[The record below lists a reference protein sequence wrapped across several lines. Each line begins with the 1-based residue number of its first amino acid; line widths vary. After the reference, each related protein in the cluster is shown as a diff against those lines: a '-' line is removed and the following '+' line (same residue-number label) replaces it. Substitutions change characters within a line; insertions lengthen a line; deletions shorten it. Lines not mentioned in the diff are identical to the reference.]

1 MKIRQSNLISPV
13 IFFVLSLYL
22 SGCGTTGMYIS
33 RYDPVNLDGDS
44 LVLYLGHKDAY
55 DSTKIK
61 NDKLLILIQGSGRET
76 VSKRFIWGIKA
87 AELGYDILFLEKYA
101 FNDKLKFDNSDCRE
115 RRVNDI
121 NFEIDFIKTKIYGNK
136 LKEIVLFAESEG
148 GEIAPEIACSNSLVK
163 RMIIF
168 GNGGL
173 SGTEKIKILFDK
185 EKQMNYSGYLTLSGI
200 KTIEDLN
207 KQLDDIKNNP
217 TNDEYFLG
225 HTYKY
230 WNSYIYYD
238 IDDFYDKLNIPS
250 LIIIGERDMS
260 VPCESVSH
268 LKEKYKSKK
277 NFSLHIIP
285 DLDHQLVD
293 SKGKKQFNKIM
304 IDIVYPWFEKTS
316 VK

>member
-1 MKIRQSNLISPV
+1 MKIKLRTLLSFAIFSILI
-13 IFFVLSLYL
+13 IYL
-22 SGCGTTGMYIS
+22 SGCGSTGMYIS
-33 RYDPVNLDGDS
+33 KYEPVNTEGDS

-76 VSKRFIWGIKA
+76 VSKRFIWGVKA
-87 AELGYDILFLEKYA
+87 AELGYDILFLEKYSY
-101 FNDKLKFDNSDCRE
+101 NDKLKFENSDCRE

-121 NFEIDFIKTKIYGNK
+121 NFEIDYTNTKIYNNK

-173 SGTEKIKILFDK
+173 SGTEKINILFDK
-185 EKQMNYSGYLTLSGI
+185 EKKLDYKGYITLSGI
-200 KTIEDLN
+200 KTKDELDTLLN
-207 KQLDDIKNNP
+207 DIKNKP
-217 TNDEYFLG
+217 TTEEYFLG

-238 IDDFYDKLNIPS
+238 IDNFYDKLSIPV
-250 LIIIGERDMS
+250 LVIIGEKDMS

-268 LKEKYKSKK
+268 LKEKYKDKK

-285 DLDHQLVD
+285 DVNHQFID
-293 SKGKKQFNKIM
+293 SKGKKQFNRVM
-304 IDIVYPWFEKTS
+304 MEIVYPWFEKTS